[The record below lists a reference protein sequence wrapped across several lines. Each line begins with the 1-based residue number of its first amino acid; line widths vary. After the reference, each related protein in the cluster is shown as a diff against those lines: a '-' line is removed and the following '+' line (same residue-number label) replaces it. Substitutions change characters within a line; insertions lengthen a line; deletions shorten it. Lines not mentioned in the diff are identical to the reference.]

1 MPASNFQFADP
12 PQVAEIL
19 KCTHCGLCLN
29 QCPTYRVLGWEMD
42 SPRGRIRLM
51 RGVTEGLFEVT
62 PAFTEHMD
70 VCLACRAC
78 QTACPASLN
87 FGQMVEAARAQALQT
102 LPQKPLPRFLRWLV
116 LKQLFPYPRRLT
128 AAATMLKLYQRSGLQ
143 SLARK
148 LHLIPPGL
156 RDSEALLPTL
166 PNKFF
171 ATGRVIKPSPC
182 RQRSK
187 IPEAKRKGGRVGWG
201 PRQGRVSRRLR
212 NGHGVRGHRRGD
224 GARAG
229 A

>member
-1 MPASNFQFADP
+1 MSESQQRLLTTSERRYIFTPRRARFFPPKNQVGREGCARIRQVTEPATEIKLNEFVRDWN
-12 PQVAEIL
+12 AEIL

-116 LKQLFPYPRRLT
+116 LKQTFPYPARLKAV
-128 AAATMLKLYQRSGLQ
+128 AALIRLYQRTGLQ
-143 SLARK
+143 A
-148 LHLIPPGL
+148 
-156 RDSEALLPTL
+156 
-166 PNKFF
+166 
-171 ATGRVIKPSPC
+171 
-182 RQRSK
+182 
-187 IPEAKRKGGRVGWG
+187 
-201 PRQGRVSRRLR
+201 
-212 NGHGVRGHRRGD
+212 
-224 GARAG
+224 
-229 A
+229 